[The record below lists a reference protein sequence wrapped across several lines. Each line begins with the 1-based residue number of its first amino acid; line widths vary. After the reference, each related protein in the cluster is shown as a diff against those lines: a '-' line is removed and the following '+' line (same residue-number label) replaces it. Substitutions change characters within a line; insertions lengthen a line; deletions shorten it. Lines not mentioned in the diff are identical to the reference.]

1 MSVLALQNVSYQYEG
16 TKKLVLKDVNVS
28 FERRKLYTI
37 VGKSGSGKSTLL
49 SLIAGIDL
57 CRYGET
63 LYAGNSLKKLDRDSY
78 RAKRI
83 GVIFQSFNLLTNVTA
98 VENIVLSMNISGSK
112 EKDKKAFAY
121 ALWKRSG

>member
-1 MSVLALQNVSYQYEG
+1 M
-16 TKKLVLKDVNVS
+16 
-28 FERRKLYTI
+28 
-37 VGKSGSGKSTLL
+37 
-49 SLIAGIDL
+49 
-57 CRYGET
+57 
-63 LYAGNSLKKLDRDSY
+63 KKLDRDSY

-121 ALWKRSG
+121 ALLEKVGINREIADRKILKLSGGEQ

>member
-1 MSVLALQNVSYQYEG
+1 MSMCR
-16 TKKLVLKDVNVS
+16 LKEES
-28 FERRKLYTI
+28 CTPL
-37 VGKSGSGKSTLL
+37 SGNQVQENLPCYP
-49 SLIAGIDL
+49 SLPGLIYAD
-57 CRYGET
+57 GEI

-121 ALWKRSG
+121 ALLKRSG

>member
-57 CRYGET
+57 CRYGEI

-98 VENIVLSMNISGSK
+98 VENIVLSMNISGSGYRIPNF
-112 EKDKKAFAY
+112 EHFDV
-121 ALWKRSG
+121 SCP